1 MGVLHMDFEIMHGVP
16 GRGTK
21 NPLRVLVIGNSFSR
35 SLIRALPQIM
45 AAQSRYA
52 LDLTDMYIGGCSLE
66 RHVNEY
72 ETAVADPEHKP
83 YRIDRIAPG
92 GVLEPDYMSN
102 LPEMLK
108 DRTYDLVT
116 IQQASPY
123 SFRPDSWTPWSDRL
137 IAIVRAA
144 LPEVKIV
151 IQETWS
157 YRPDSPRFADWGID
171 SDMMFKYLREVYAER
186 SRHYGFEVIP
196 TGDAVETF
204 RRRSDFR
211 FAGFDPVRV
220 ARIRFPQLPPDGGD
234 IVGSYRWKEDE
245 NGVPVLTLD
254 AIHLNRA
261 GEYLQACVWFGALFG
276 ADGRAIRYVPDHL
289 SAQQS
294 ALLRECAALALEGK
308 PELQ

>member
-1 MGVLHMDFEIMHGVP
+1 MDFDIMHGVP
-16 GRGTK
+16 GRGTE

-35 SLIRALPQIM
+35 SLIRELPGVM
-45 AAQSRYA
+45 AAQNRYS

-72 ETAVADPEHKP
+72 EAAVADPEHKP

-92 GVLEPDYMSN
+92 GIREPDYLSN
-102 LPEMLK
+102 LPEMLAPGSV
-108 DRTYDLVT
+108 YDLVT

-123 SFRPDSWTPWSDRL
+123 SFRPDSWAPWSDRL
-137 IAIVRAA
+137 VAVVRKA
-144 LPEVKIV
+144 LPEAKIV
-151 IQETWS
+151 IQQTWS

-171 SDMMFKYLREVYAER
+171 SAMMFKYLREVYLER

-204 RRRSDFR
+204 RRRYGFR
-211 FAGFDPVRV
+211 FAGFDPARV
-220 ARIRFPQLPPDGGD
+220 ARIKYPQLPPDDGD

-254 AIHLNRA
+254 AIHLNGA
-261 GEYLQACVWFGALFG
+261 GQYLQACVWFGALFG
-276 ADGRAIRYVPDHL
+276 ADVREIRYVPEHL
-289 SAQQS
+289 SAQKA
-294 ALLRECAALALEGK
+294 ALLRECAALALAGT
-308 PELQ
+308 PELG